1 MLVAGTMLFS
11 AVVAEPVWRQAE
23 GRDWPSV
30 QPCRKLI
37 AQLAGGA
44 LTLALASGIVHLVVI
59 AAAVSEESWTEV
71 LRDGTAW
78 AFFTD
83 TQFGA
88 LAQLRLVL
96 ATMIAALLWWSI
108 CFRGAVQDWVRG
120 LAVILGVVFLG
131 SLTWTGHA
139 AGASGVGA
147 NTHLGA
153 DLVHLLAAGAWIG
166 GLLPLALLVRFTSQ
180 SINKQSLYVCGH
192 ILHRFSRVGLV
203 SVAALVVTGLV
214 NTWYL
219 TDRMSA
225 FFGTEYG
232 TLVQIKIGL
241 FLAMLCL
248 AGFNRVWLTPAIAG
262 GHGGEARPHAEK
274 ALRQLRL
281 TMAVEIALGLAVI
294 YMVGLLGM
302 TPPAG
307 HHHE

>member
-1 MLVAGTMLFS
+1 M
-11 AVVAEPVWRQAE
+11 
-23 GRDWPSV
+23 
-30 QPCRKLI
+30 
-37 AQLAGGA
+37 
-44 LTLALASGIVHLVVI
+44 
-59 AAAVSEESWTEV
+59 
-71 LRDGTAW
+71 RDGTAW

-96 ATMIAALLWWSI
+96 TAMIAALLWWSK
-108 CFRGAVQDWVRG
+108 CFRGAVQNWVRG
-120 LAVILGVVFLG
+120 LAVTLGAVFLG
-131 SLTWTGHA
+131 SLAWTGHA

-192 ILHRFSRVGLV
+192 ILRRFSRVGLV
-203 SVAALVVTGLV
+203 SVAVLAVTGV
-214 NTWYL
+214 INTWYL

-225 FFGTEYG
+225 LYGTEYG
-232 TLVQIKIGL
+232 SLVQIKIGL
-241 FLAMLCL
+241 FLGMLCFAAL
-248 AGFNRVWLTPAIAG
+248 NRVWLMPAIVG
-262 GHGGEARPHAEK
+262 GQEPHAKK
-274 ALRQLRL
+274 ALRRLRVA
-281 TMAVEIALGLAVI
+281 MAVEVALGLAVI